1 MCRLTLRVVQGADRG
16 RIYSELKTPISI
28 GREEGNTIQLNDER
42 ISRFHCKIQE
52 DNDHL
57 VLTDLES
64 TNGTRVNGQDC
75 QLRILRFGDIIAV
88 GRSLLLFGTS
98 EQINAR
104 VNEGLTAVEEGRLL
118 SKTDSGDF
126 DLDPGLV
133 ESIRALR
140 ELNKPPDLPERLS
153 PSQAAQLAEL
163 FEYFHARIG
172 EVVNGVNINEKR
184 PAINVDIATWQLIL
198 QLYSRLSELIRGIS
212 DPDFRLPN

>member
-16 RIYSELKTPISI
+16 RIYPELKTPISI

-104 VNEGLTAVEEGRLL
+104 VNEGLTAVEEGMLV

-140 ELNKPPDLPERLS
+140 ELNKPPELPERLS

-184 PAINVDIATWQLIL
+184 STISVDIATWQLIL

-212 DPDFRLPN
+212 DPDFRSPN

>member
-16 RIYSELKTPISI
+16 RIYADLKTPISI

-52 DNDHL
+52 DNEHL

-75 QLRILRFGDIIAV
+75 QLRILKFGDIIAV

-104 VNEGLTAVEEGRLL
+104 IQESMTAIEESRHAHKG
-118 SKTDSGDF
+118 DSGDF
-126 DLDPGLV
+126 ELDPSLA

-140 ELNKPPDLPERLS
+140 DINQPPGLPERLS

-163 FEYFHARIG
+163 LEYLHARIG
-172 EVVNGVNINEKR
+172 EVVNTVKINDKR
-184 PAINVDIATWQLIL
+184 AIINVDLVTWQLML
-198 QLYSRLSELIRGIS
+198 QLYSRLAELIRGIS
-212 DPDFRLPN
+212 DPDFRLPG